1 MKGVFHIDNYSLSD
15 LAAVTRDNDGNGWGS
30 GWFLIVVLFLFMF
43 GFGGNGWN
51 RQGEFGQYATAA
63 SQQEILFGQQ
73 FGQIND
79 RLTNIGNGICNLGYE
94 MQGNIGQLG
103 KEVALAQAGTNTTIM
118 QTGNSIQ
125 SKIASCCCEQRLA
138 TANLS
143 AQMDRQTCDI
153 TTAIHAEGEATRALM
168 QANEMQALR
177 DKVASLEMDNRMC
190 GVVRYPSGY
199 TYNAGSSPF
208 CGCNSGC
215 CNGNI

>member
-1 MKGVFHIDNYSLSD
+1 LSD

-94 MQGNIGQLG
+94 MQGGIGQLG

-125 SKIASCCCEQRLA
+125 SQLASCCCDQRLA

-153 TTAIHAEGEATRALM
+153 TTAIHAEGEATRAMM

>member
-1 MKGVFHIDNYSLSD
+1 MIFVDSMSLSD
-15 LAAVTRDNDGNGWGS
+15 IAAVTRNSNDETGWGS

-43 GFGGNGWN
+43 GFGNNGWD

-73 FGQIND
+73 FGQMND

-103 KEVALAQAGTNTTIM
+103 KEMALAQNGTNMTIM

-125 SKIASCCCEQRLA
+125 AQIAECCCTTQRAIDSANANIDAKFAALEKSQLEGRIAQLEQTNNQLF
-138 TANLS
+138 
-143 AQMDRQTCDI
+143 I
-153 TTAIHAEGEATRALM
+153 
-168 QANEMQALR
+168 R
-177 DKVASLEMDNRMC
+177 DQLC
-190 GVVRYPSGY
+190 GVVRYPNGY
-199 TYNAGSSPF
+199 TYNAGPSPF

-215 CNGNI
+215 NNI

>member
-1 MKGVFHIDNYSLSD
+1 MENGMSLSD
-15 LAAVTRDNDGNGWGS
+15 IAAVTRGANDENGWGS

-51 RQGEFGQYATAA
+51 RQGEFGEYATAA

-103 KEVALAQAGTNTTIM
+103 KEMALAQNGTNMAIM

-125 SKIASCCCEQRLA
+125 SQMAQCCCETQRAIDGVNANIEAKFAALEKSQLEQRISQRLH
-138 TANLS
+138 L
-143 AQMDRQTCDI
+143 QCRQFP
-153 TTAIHAEGEATRALM
+153 L
-168 QANEMQALR
+168 LR
-177 DKVASLEMDNRMC
+177 LQ
-190 GVVRYPSGY
+190 
-199 TYNAGSSPF
+199 
-208 CGCNSGC
+208 
-215 CNGNI
+215 